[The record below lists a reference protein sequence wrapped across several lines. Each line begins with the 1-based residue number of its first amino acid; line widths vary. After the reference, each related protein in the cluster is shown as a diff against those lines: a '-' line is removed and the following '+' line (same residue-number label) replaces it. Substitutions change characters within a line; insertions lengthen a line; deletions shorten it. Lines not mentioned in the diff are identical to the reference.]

1 MGTRS
6 LTIVNDEHNEKEMMV
21 FYRHYD
27 GYPTGHGTDLLNF
40 LNNMNI
46 VRIKPEDGM
55 LVVFPSYLNHYQ
67 ALYKGVEDRIVV
79 AFNSTINKLG
89 EED

>member
-1 MGTRS
+1 MS
-6 LTIVNDEHNEKEMMV
+6 
-21 FYRHYD
+21 
-27 GYPTGHGTDLLNF
+27 
-40 LNNMNI
+40 I

-55 LVVFPSYLNHYQ
+55 LVIFPSYLSHYQ

-79 AFNSTINKLG
+79 AFNSTINRLR